1 MFFCLCLLSLCDAL
15 SKSTQGGLRAPS
27 PTSCTAAAAARYGLD
42 QPAADGDSHGYRRA
56 DCRRGRVTSVDLTDD
71 FITAPVRTIAGQQ
84 DAALRLL
91 EQSPAGRTRSSSGT

>member
-15 SKSTQGGLRAPS
+15 SKSTQGGLRARRRRSHAP
-27 PTSCTAAAAARYGLD
+27 AAARYGFD
-42 QPAADGDSHGYRRA
+42 QPSADRDPHGDRRA
-56 DCRRGRVTSVDLTDD
+56 VCRRGRVTSMVLTDD

-84 DAALRLL
+84 DAALQVL